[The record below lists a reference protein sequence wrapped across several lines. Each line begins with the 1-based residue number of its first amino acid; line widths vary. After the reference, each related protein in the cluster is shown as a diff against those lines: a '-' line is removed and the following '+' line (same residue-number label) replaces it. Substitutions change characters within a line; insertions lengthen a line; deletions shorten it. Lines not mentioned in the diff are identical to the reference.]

1 MYACPLVSQTC
12 WVWTTWLTAGVTP
25 AQVCGHLTGHGPGS
39 SGLERSDLGKLRDAG
54 VVNGCWTVEVTRLAA
69 KFGIYILQFVGFTN
83 NITTYLSWLTPLYTQ
98 MKPTVSDD
106 IYELVHWFMVAN
118 RPAKVTEGA
127 PPCNRGWYDNHWGIQ
142 PTKLEGNNQ
151 SSWRYDRSVWKW
163 VGYNK
168 DGHKP
173 IWGNYVQVFLGR
185 RLNLLWSLEPS
196 DFVHFLCVLTCLRQL
211 SKLLHAEKKKPLDST
226 IWHCQVL
233 SANKKE

>member
-1 MYACPLVSQTC
+1 MRAPWYPRRAWFEPHDWPQGSPQRKFVATWQDMDLAPVDWSDLILENFVTQAWSTDVGPLRLQGWLRSLAYTSTVC
-12 WVWTTWLTAGVTP
+12 WVYKQHYYLPKLVDTLHPDEAYGLRWNFWT
-25 AQVCGHLTGHGPGS
+25 S
-39 SGLERSDLGKLRDAG
+39 S
-54 VVNGCWTVEVTRLAA
+54 
-69 KFGIYILQFVGFTN
+69 
-83 NITTYLSWLTPLYTQ
+83 
-98 MKPTVSDD
+98 
-106 IYELVHWFMVAN
+106 LVHGGN

-163 VGYNK
+163 IGYNK

-196 DFVHFLCVLTCLRQL
+196 DFVHFLCVLMCLRQI
-211 SKLLHAEKKKPLDST
+211 SKLLHAEKKETLDST
-226 IWHCQVL
+226 IWIWHCQVL